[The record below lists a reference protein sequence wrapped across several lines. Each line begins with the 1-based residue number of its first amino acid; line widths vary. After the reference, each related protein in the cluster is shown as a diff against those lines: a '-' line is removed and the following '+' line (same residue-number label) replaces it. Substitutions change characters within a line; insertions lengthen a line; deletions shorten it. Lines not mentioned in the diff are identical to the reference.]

1 MDSNYLKQTVGP
13 VLASGLASLIT
24 HGYDTAS
31 SGPRGLDAITYLGE
45 YLLHHDRSTQQI
57 AKDSEYRSAL
67 QALRDAALAAEKADA
82 EARRRFEKE
91 LSTRTEAIKEET
103 KKALELDA
111 AAKVQN
117 DLAVAEAEQATTVPL
132 DNPESEAQPEAP
144 EENEGDA
151 QATSRKKGEES
162 GGGIAPPSEIAATAI
177 AEEGEDE
184 EGEDEE

>member
-45 YLLHHDRSTQQI
+45 YLLHHDRSMQQI
-57 AKDSEYRSAL
+57 AKDSEYRSTL

-82 EARRRFEKE
+82 ETRRRFEKE
-91 LSTRTEAIKEET
+91 LSTRTEAIKEEA
-103 KKALELDA
+103 KKSLEID
-111 AAKVQN
+111 AKVQN
-117 DLAVAEAEQATTVPL
+117 DMAVAEAEQTAAVPL
-132 DNPESEAQPEAP
+132 DNPGSEAQPEAT

-184 EGEDEE
+184 EGEDEEE